1 MIGFSLILACTI
13 DGGIG
18 IDNKIPWDIKE
29 DLKLF
34 QEITTKID
42 NNYNSFK
49 KNAII
54 MGRKTWESL
63 PYKPL
68 KNRLNIIIST
78 KPNKINTYNNC
89 NIAIFNNLD
98 YALQYCYNDIS
109 IDNVFVIGG
118 KSLYDLCLFNP
129 YYSKYLTYIHLS
141 VVPKKYTCDTY
152 IDFKKIIKLYK
163 KYNINDIIF
172 HKEFIYIKLI
182 NNRHYY

>member
-13 DGGIG
+13 NGGIG
-18 IDNKIPWDIKE
+18 KDNTIPWNIKE

-34 QEITTKID
+34 QDITTHID
-42 NNYNSFK
+42 YNLHSIK

-68 KNRLNIIIST
+68 KHRLNIIIST
-78 KPNKINTYNNC
+78 KPKRINTYNNC

-98 YALQYCYNDIS
+98 NALNYCYNDIS
-109 IDNVFVIGG
+109 IDNVFIIGG

-129 YYSKYLTYIHLS
+129 LYSKYLKYIHLS
-141 VVPKKYTCDTY
+141 VVPKKYICDTY

-163 KYNINDIIF
+163 KYNIYDIIF

-182 NNRHYY
+182 NNHYHI